1 MGIQI
6 IHLDVTLHLEM
17 SENIGWG
24 YVGGTSNGF
33 YSKYVKNIISPFKY
47 VPRP

>member
-1 MGIQI
+1 
-6 IHLDVTLHLEM
+6 M
-17 SENIGWG
+17 SENVGWG